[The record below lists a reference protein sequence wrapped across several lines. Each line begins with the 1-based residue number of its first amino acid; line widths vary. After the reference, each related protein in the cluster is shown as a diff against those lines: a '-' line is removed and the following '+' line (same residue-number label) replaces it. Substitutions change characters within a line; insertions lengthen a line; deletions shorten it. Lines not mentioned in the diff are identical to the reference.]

1 VPSRTSVAAKGNN
14 MFSWFISPWEASVQ
28 AQRLFLR
35 LAFGAE
41 RSRREVS
48 SEGGHDPR
56 AGGSAVDSNES
67 CAQPSE
73 PVERATNG
81 IAGEN
86 ARKADARKRSQLQ
99 IETMGRKKLT
109 KRSKPPGFIRNQKQK
124 EKGSSTGV
132 RRKK

>member
-1 VPSRTSVAAKGNN
+1 
-14 MFSWFISPWEASVQ
+14 MFSWFISPWEASVE

-56 AGGSAVDSNES
+56 AGGIAVASNET

-73 PVERATNG
+73 PVERAANEPV
-81 IAGEN
+81 GEN
-86 ARKADARKRSQLQ
+86 ARKGDARKRSQLQ
-99 IETMGRKKLT
+99 IKTMGRKTMT
-109 KRSKPPGFIRNQKQK
+109 KRSKQPGLFRDQTLKK
-124 EKGSSTGV
+124 KGKSRGL